1 MSSNSD
7 YNQQQMTNNAPP
19 SSSASGQDSSD
30 QMQNGY
36 RVTQGSGY
44 GQQAHTP
51 TQAPGD
57 AVAQSQQGY
66 NPAHSGVQ
74 PAKHQPGEHVDAPG
88 REIGT
93 AWGEDLQMGSTTDTR
108 DRKNPAD

>member
-7 YNQQQMTNNAPP
+7 YSQQQTANTAPAP
-19 SSSASGQDSSD
+19 NSASGQDSSD

-36 RVTQGSGY
+36 RATQGSGY
-44 GQQAHTP
+44 GQEPHTP
-51 TQAPGD
+51 TQAPEN
-57 AVAQSQQGY
+57 AAAQSQQGY

-88 REIGT
+88 RETGT

>member
-7 YNQQQMTNNAPP
+7 YNQQRTTNNAPP

-44 GQQAHTP
+44 EQEPHTP
-51 TQAPGD
+51 TQVPEN
-57 AVAQSQQGY
+57 VAARSQQGY

-88 REIGT
+88 RETGT

-108 DRKNPAD
+108 DRKSPAD

>member
-44 GQQAHTP
+44 GQEAHTP
-51 TQAPGD
+51 TQAPED
-57 AVAQSQQGY
+57 AVAQSEQGY